1 MKKRLNIFETIIL
14 IVSCLFS
21 LIPFFIIFICS
32 FNDSVSIRKGDIITG
47 ISLRNFIDNFITL
60 FSKEDFIVALMN
72 TILVSVITVVISVLI
87 SSIAGYS

>member
-47 ISLRNFIDNFITL
+47 IAFLYLGLT
-60 FSKEDFIVALMN
+60 
-72 TILVSVITVVISVLI
+72 
-87 SSIAGYS
+87 

>member
-1 MKKRLNIFETIIL
+1 MKKRLNILETIIL

-47 ISLRNFIDNFITL
+47 ISLRNLIDNFITL
-60 FSKEDFIVALMN
+60 FSKEEQMLQLYTFGNTNCLKLKKSQKALKN
-72 TILVSVITVVISVLI
+72 
-87 SSIAGYS
+87 